1 MNNNITLKG
10 MAIVSGFSKF
20 NRKQRLDYVA
30 DHSELNSSDALGFND
45 YDATDTNQQRLYSE
59 MIENYIGNF
68 PVPSGVVTNMII
80 NDEPIIVPFVTE
92 ESSVVAAASK
102 AAKFWA
108 ERGGFKARVDAM
120 TKKGQVHFTWNG
132 IPILIRQL
140 FPEIKGKL
148 LAAVHEL
155 TEKMRLRGGGI
166 TEIQLI
172 DKTAEVSDYY
182 QIDVSFETADAMG
195 ANFIN
200 TCLEMISVVLQSSG
214 ELNSGETRVEII
226 MSILSNYTPDC
237 KVNCWVEC
245 PVEELAGWD
254 KRLSYNIFAN
264 RFKQSVE
271 IANLDI
277 SRAVTHNKGIF
288 NGIDAVLLATGNDYR
303 ATAAGAHAYAS
314 RDGKYKGLTTVIVTD
329 KTFRYELEI
338 PLAVGTVGGITQ
350 IHPVVKNVMAIL
362 KYPDARKLMM
372 ITAAAGLANNF
383 SAIASLITTGIQ
395 TGHMKM
401 HLSNI
406 LNQLNASEKE
416 QDLANV
422 HFSQKT
428 VSYSAVSDY
437 IRSVRS
443 KQ

>member
-1 MNNNITLKG
+1 MKVI
-10 MAIVSGFSKF
+10 SGFSKF
-20 NRKQRLDYVA
+20 DHKQRLDYITA
-30 DHSELNSSDALGFND
+30 NSDLTEGDSLHLDD
-45 YDATDTNQQRLYSE
+45 YCPPNGDQQRLFSE

-68 PVPSGVVTNMII
+68 PIPLGVVTNMVI
-80 NDEPIIVPFVTE
+80 NGEAYIVPFVTE

-108 ERGGFKARVDAM
+108 ERGGFKAKVDAM

-132 IPILIRQL
+132 NPESIQQL
-140 FPEIKGKL
+140 FPEIKRKL
-148 LAAVHEL
+148 IDETLEL
-155 TEKMRLRGGGI
+155 TAKMRQRSGGI
-166 TEIQLI
+166 TDILLS
-172 DKTAEVSDYY
+172 DKTNELAGYY
-182 QIDVSFETADAMG
+182 QIDVSFETGDAMG

-200 TCLEMISVVLQSSG
+200 TVLEKFASVLENIS
-214 ELNSGETRVEII
+214 ELNTHDNRVEII

-245 PVEELAGWD
+245 PVEQLSGWN
-254 KRLSYNIFAN
+254 KSLSYNLFATK
-264 RFKQSVE
+264 FKQSVD

-314 RDGKYKGLTTVIVTD
+314 KEGHYRGLTTVTLTD
-329 KTFRYELEI
+329 QTFRYELEI
-338 PLAVGTVGGITQ
+338 PLAIGTVGGITQ
-350 IHPVVKNVMAIL
+350 IHPMVKNVMAIL
-362 KYPDARKLMM
+362 KYPDSKKLMM
-372 ITAAAGLANNF
+372 IAAASGLANNF

-406 LNQLNASEKE
+406 LNQLSTSETE
-416 QDLANV
+416 RNLANDY
-422 HFSQKT
+422 FSDKT
-428 VSYSAVSDY
+428 VSNSAVNDFILSL
-437 IRSVRS
+437 RS
-443 KQ
+443 KI